1 MLSPKVRKFGK
12 KYITNKKDLQDH
24 LKNNRSENQ
33 KLVWRTN
40 MVYDLHRFTMF
51 SSFSIFSITLN
62 KVSFI
67 QILNWFCLYG
77 AESWSACCFSTCLH
91 LSTIC
96 LLGRAIEVM
105 LKLRGSCHLPVALKH
120 PQSLCL
126 SLSTSPAAMREL
138 VHVQGG
144 QMSDIGL
151 YAL

>member
-1 MLSPKVRKFGK
+1 MLEFA
-12 KYITNKKDLQDH
+12 
-24 LKNNRSENQ
+24 RSEKQNLFEGKHDVQ
-33 KLVWRTN
+33 
-40 MVYDLHRFTMF
+40 FTMV

-62 KVSFI
+62 KVSVI
-67 QILNWFCLYG
+67 QILNLFCSPLNCD
-77 AESWSACCFSTCLH
+77 SS
-91 LSTIC
+91 IC

-105 LKLRGSCHLPVALKH
+105 LKLCGSCHLPVALKH

-151 YAL
+151 YACKIEVLSLFLVHDFQFYALVCLLSLTYDIPEVSSSQL